1 MDAMHIDRSTV
12 PTGPPAGRH
21 RAAAGLLAALLS
33 MGALTACGSAAPSE
47 VSPGVDPPT
56 TTPSG
61 RITAPPSAPPTTP
74 PTTPPSAA
82 PAGPHRVDSGLDYL
96 HAAVGLSGGADAVL
110 TTPQQARRYPGWF
123 DRSGERTVAAQLRA
137 RLDRPGTVHP
147 APGQA
152 LVAVVGTAGCG
163 QPRSAELWAHGSD
176 LTVRWTGAATVPP
189 ECLAPFK
196 AVAVF
201 RVAAAALPEHPTV
214 EGRQPS
220 PAGP

>member
-1 MDAMHIDRSTV
+1 MDATHIDRSTV

-74 PTTPPSAA
+74 PSAA
-82 PAGPHRVDSGLDYL
+82 PAGPHRVASGLDYL

-163 QPRSAELWAHGSD
+163 QPRSAELWADGSD